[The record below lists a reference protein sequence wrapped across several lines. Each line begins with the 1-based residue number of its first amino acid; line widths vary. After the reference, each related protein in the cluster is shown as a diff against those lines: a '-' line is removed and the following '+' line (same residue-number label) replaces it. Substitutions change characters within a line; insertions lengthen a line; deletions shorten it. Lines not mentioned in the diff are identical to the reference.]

1 MKINNSRNS
10 LLRARNLRSARKSR
24 VGHILGSRTSR
35 SGSSSRS
42 GSTKRTTSSTTASP
56 TKVKQLAMYENMEKS
71 ASDIQNS
78 VKLMLAIGKMSYTD
92 DEAGKK
98 TEEKDK
104 ENLLKCI
111 KEFVADFNVVRDELT
126 DIGGAANL
134 AFKKTLDSVVS
145 TNADDLK
152 EIGITVLKS
161 GELALDER
169 TLEKADYDKIK
180 ALFAKDGGFAE
191 KISVKMESIEHA
203 AANSLNTLNKL
214 YGATST
220 YNKYG
225 TSNSYFN
232 SGYNNYNYNNYG
244 SNSSW
249 YF

>member
-1 MKINNSRNS
+1 M
-10 LLRARNLRSARKSR
+10 
-24 VGHILGSRTSR
+24 
-35 SGSSSRS
+35 
-42 GSTKRTTSSTTASP
+42 
-56 TKVKQLAMYENMEKS
+56 
-71 ASDIQNS
+71 
-78 VKLMLAIGKMSYTD
+78 
-92 DEAGKK
+92 
-98 TEEKDK
+98 
-104 ENLLKCI
+104 
-111 KEFVADFNVVRDELT
+111 
-126 DIGGAANL
+126 
-134 AFKKTLDSVVS
+134 
-145 TNADDLK
+145 
-152 EIGITVLKS
+152 
-161 GELALDER
+161 DER